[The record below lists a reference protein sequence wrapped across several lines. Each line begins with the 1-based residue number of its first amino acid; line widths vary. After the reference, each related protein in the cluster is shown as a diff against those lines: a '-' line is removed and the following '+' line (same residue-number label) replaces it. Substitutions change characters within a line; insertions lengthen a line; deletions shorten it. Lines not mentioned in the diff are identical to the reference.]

1 MSLVHDFDRGR
12 FNAKLRRIWALIRKE
27 SYELVRDPSSI
38 AIGLVMPVILVL
50 LFGYGLSLDV
60 KDVPVAIVLEDSSPN
75 ARELASGFQM
85 SRYFDSR
92 ILASMAEARRLML
105 KRKVD
110 GIVLIPS
117 DFSRRLA
124 NSDAEVQ
131 VLVHGTDANNARII
145 QAYAQGTVAQW
156 SARRLAE
163 GAQVA
168 GGPVVVQNRLW
179 FNEANDSH

>member
-1 MSLVHDFDRGR
+1 MKLTDNFDRGR
-12 FNAKLRRIWALIRKE
+12 LNAKLRRVWALIRKE
-27 SYELVRDPSSI
+27 SHELVRDPRSI

-92 ILASMAEARRLML
+92 ILASMAEARQLML

-110 GIVLIPS
+110 
-117 DFSRRLA
+117 
-124 NSDAEVQ
+124 
-131 VLVHGTDANNARII
+131 
-145 QAYAQGTVAQW
+145 
-156 SARRLAE
+156 
-163 GAQVA
+163 
-168 GGPVVVQNRLW
+168 
-179 FNEANDSH
+179 